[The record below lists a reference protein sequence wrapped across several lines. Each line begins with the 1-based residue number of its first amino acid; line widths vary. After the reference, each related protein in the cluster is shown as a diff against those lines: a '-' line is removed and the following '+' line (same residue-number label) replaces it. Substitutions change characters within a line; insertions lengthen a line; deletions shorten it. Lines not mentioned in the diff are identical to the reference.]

1 MESIYKKQKK
11 IYSLIRSYCAFLKS
25 GGNHSKGFTIVEAM
39 VAIFILTVSVSSM
52 LSITATASNS
62 ARYANNEITANY
74 LIQEAVDSIRNSR
87 DTIAFQKKN
96 IPGAGWSAFLSRY
109 GNPGGKCFTSSGCYL
124 SMDEF
129 DYSYTSTGGDVDLC
143 PGTCPYLRYDSSGN
157 HLFYNYT
164 SGEETKF
171 RRTVKMEAVNPTDEV
186 KITVTMDWANGART
200 RTQTLVF
207 TLLNWQKDF

>member
-11 IYSLIRSYCAFLKS
+11 IYALMRSYSVFLKNK
-25 GGNHSKGFTIVEAM
+25 GNQSKGFTIVEAM

-96 IPGAGWSAFLSRY
+96 MPGGGWNAFLARY
-109 GNPGGKCFTSSGCYL
+109 GYSGGKCFTSTGCYL

-129 DYSYTSTGGDVDLC
+129 DYGYTSTGNDVTLC
-143 PGTCPYLRYDSSGN
+143 GAACPYLKYDSSGD

-164 SGEETKF
+164 AGEETKF
-171 RRTVKMEAVNPTDEV
+171 RRTVKMEAIDPTDEV
-186 KITVTMDWANGART
+186 KITVTMDWANGTRT
-200 RTQTLVF
+200 RTQSLVF
-207 TLLNWQKDF
+207 TLLNWQKDS